1 MDSFEKSK
9 EITTIPINTNSDELN
24 QREFTINMQTD
35 NNIQTEN
42 NPQNVTSMTKA
53 EKFEMMNKIFLSNAS
68 FNKHTKEYFLT
79 RFQIILILKKSNI
92 LNDYI
97 INKAQAD
104 LILTKLKPNQ
114 NKYSFVD
121 FMNYLTEICKYIF
134 KEKYNKN
141 PKKIISKFCEFI
153 LNNYYQYFED
163 QLESNY
169 IETDVDNNCTM
180 NSIKKIIESSIE
192 IHALKLMIT
201 MYTQL
206 KKIYSCY
213 FKYEISEKYSKETIL
228 LKSMENFISF
238 SKDFEI
244 MPYLISEKNLVTYF
258 NLLLRHQRDYTETI
272 NDIFL
277 SIKMKDNKQFE
288 DIGTCFKL
296 STFILFLYHFSI
308 LLYYKKFKVQF
319 SINNKDKPVDIEII
333 LFFLQKLE
341 HSPGISKY
349 ILRKERTNEDKF
361 TFIPTNENIEL
372 ALKELSEDKYEGKPI
387 LTSINDYNINITN
400 SISPHAFSGIT
411 SPVNIFNTNT
421 SYDNTFLESKMIDN
435 TSINFPEIK
444 YNQHKGEEIC
454 KKSKNINELK
464 NKRLIKVLNSTSIN
478 LDNSISLRSA
488 KKRKL
493 NTTKANTVYN
503 NENKPNIKFLIEPT
517 PPILDIEN
525 FMNVNSEVVNMISN
539 KLESLNEIFM
549 KYSKINDKL
558 EFNRMSFS
566 SFLQFL
572 KDSNILIGIPKNMRN
587 KFRKL
592 GESLMQKSI
601 NVSEIK
607 TYNRKYKGSVPC
619 QNIVLTEAEKFY
631 KLKISQIVNANNS
644 KNEDFEEQISIGEAA
659 VIFNSL
665 TNSKNFPIYTE
676 SIKMQFDK
684 NSGIN
689 LSVGDN
695 LSKTRIFDKKLFLE
709 NQQNVPG
716 KMDLMLFIKSFELI
730 GTKLYPEETLNT
742 AVVQVLEKKIFP
754 ILPKKNI
761 ISANKL
767 TDIMN
772 KLQNED
778 IKFFMKELSPV
789 MYPLFSKFSDLSK
802 KMKFSH
808 FLEFYTQFDLFPE
821 LITLNQLK
829 IIFFAL
835 NDTSRINKENMNTT
849 NYNMTYNT
857 EYKNTQIKVER
868 LDYDK
873 FLESL
878 AITAMIFN
886 YKNIV
891 NDIDRLIYLC
901 NQIYNAKPIKQ
912 DKLGG
917 ITSSQANKNLGKF
930 LKRFIKKSKSENME
944 EEKTEEKIKNKRKNR
959 QFSTDKEIKE
969 RLDLQFDYDEDK
981 KVEEIYDSFF

>member
-1 MDSFEKSK
+1 MDSLEKSK

-24 QREFTINMQTD
+24 QKDFTINMQTD
-35 NNIQTEN
+35 NNELTEN
-42 NPQNVTSMTKA
+42 NTQNITSMTKA
-53 EKFEMMNKIFLSNAS
+53 EKFEMLNKIFLSNAS

-79 RFQIILILKKSNI
+79 RFQIILILKQSNI
-92 LNDYI
+92 INEYI

-104 LILTKLKPNQ
+104 LILTKIKPNQ
-114 NKYSFVD
+114 NKYVFVD

-141 PKKIISKFCEFI
+141 PKKIISKFFEYL
-153 LNNYYQYFED
+153 LNNYYQYFEE
-163 QLESNY
+163 QLEANY

-192 IHALKLMIT
+192 NHALKLMIT
-201 MYTQL
+201 MYSQL

-213 FKYEISEKYSKETIL
+213 FKYEISQKYSKETIL

-238 SKDFEI
+238 NKDFEI
-244 MPYLISEKNLVTYF
+244 MPYLINEKNLVTYF
-258 NLLLRHQRDYTETI
+258 NLLLRYQKDYTETI

-319 SINNKDKPVDIEII
+319 SINNEDRPVDIEIV

-349 ILRKERTNEDKF
+349 ILRKQRTNEDKF

-400 SISPHAFSGIT
+400 SISPNAFSGIT
-411 SPVNIFNTNT
+411 SPLNILNTNT
-421 SYDNTFLESKMIDN
+421 SYENTFLESKLIDN

-444 YNQHKGEEIC
+444 NNQHKGEEIC

-478 LDNSISLRSA
+478 LDNSISLRSVQ
-488 KKRKL
+488 KRKF
-493 NTTKANTVYN
+493 NTTKAKTFD
-503 NENKPNIKFLIEPT
+503 NKDDKSNRKFLIEYT

-525 FMNVNSEVVNMISN
+525 FLNVNSEVVNMISN
-539 KLESLNEIFM
+539 KLESLNEIFL

-572 KDSNILIGIPKNMRN
+572 KDSNILIGIPKKMKN
-587 KFRKL
+587 KFRKMA
-592 GESLMQKSI
+592 ESLMQKSI

-607 TYNRKYKGSVPC
+607 TYNIKYKGSVPC
-619 QNIVLTEAEKFY
+619 QNIVLTKAEKFY
-631 KLKISQIVNANNS
+631 KYKISQIVNANNS
-644 KNEDFEEQISIGEAA
+644 KEGDFEEQISIGEAA

-716 KMDLMLFIKSFELI
+716 KMDFMLFIKSFELI
-730 GTKLYPEETLNT
+730 GTKLYPDETLNT

-761 ISANKL
+761 ITANKL
-767 TDIMN
+767 TEIMN
-772 KLQNED
+772 KLQNEE
-778 IKFFMKELSPV
+778 IKYFMKELSPI

-835 NDTSRINKENMNTT
+835 NDTSKISNANMNKT
-849 NYNMTYNT
+849 NYNITYNS

-901 NQIYNAKPIKQ
+901 NQIYNAKPIRQ
-912 DKLGG
+912 NKLGG
-917 ITSSQANKNLGKF
+917 ILSSQANKNLGKF
-930 LKRFIKKSKSENME
+930 LKEFIRKYKSINME
-944 EEKTEEKIKNKRKNR
+944 EEKNEEKIKNIRKNK
-959 QFSTDKEIKE
+959 QFNTDKEIKE
-969 RLDLQFDYDEDK
+969 QLDLQFDYDEDK